1 MNARVV
7 AERFVEI
14 LEKHYLW
21 CFEDVNDCINRAGNN
36 DMLEFTLKAS
46 GDSYE
51 STVESEFNKYELD
64 ALRELAKQLKYRIPD
79 TIWHD

>member
-1 MNARVV
+1 
-7 AERFVEI
+7 
-14 LEKHYLW
+14 
-21 CFEDVNDCINRAGNN
+21 
-36 DMLEFTLKAS
+36 MLEFTLKAY

-51 STVESEFNKYELD
+51 SPVEYEFDMRELD

>member
-1 MNARVV
+1 MNVRVV

-21 CFEDVNDCINRAGNN
+21 CFDDANDCINRAGNN

-46 GDSYE
+46 GDAYE
-51 STVESEFNKYELD
+51 SPVESEFNNYELD
-64 ALRELAKQLKYRIPD
+64 ELRELAKQLKYRIPD

>member
-1 MNARVV
+1 MDVKVV
-7 AERFVEI
+7 AKRFVEI

-21 CFEDVNDCINRAGNN
+21 CFEDVNDCVNRAGNN
-36 DMLEFTLKAS
+36 DMLEFTLKAY

-51 STVESEFNKYELD
+51 SSVESEFSKYELD
-64 ALRELAKQLKYRIPD
+64 ELRELAKQLKYRIPD